1 MFRRELN
8 MRELMGLVQPE
19 AVEELR
25 EVTVTAAACHVRD
38 LATVGTVFVCMDEFL
53 EYNRWL
59 TRRAFFEEL
68 NRSEIAVIVTP
79 ESIPALKCPQLVTK
93 EPRRALGR
101 IVAELSG
108 HPEERLQL
116 FGVTGTNG
124 KTTTTR
130 LLAHCCGALGL
141 PCGALGTL
149 GLWLGDE
156 PLGEGRYTTPLAPE
170 LYASLQQLVASGAQ
184 AAALEVSS
192 HGLALDRVEGLS
204 FAAAILTNLER
215 DHLDFHGTEEA
226 YAEAKR
232 RLFSRV
238 AADGWCL
245 LPAACHDLNRFRKAS
260 SGKVHTWGPAGSGA
274 DLELVDL
281 QSGPDGAAFT
291 VTCNREAMDFTTRLA
306 GAFQVNN
313 CLPVI
318 LLLRLLGYDAK
329 AIREAV
335 AGFAPVIGR
344 MERFRLPSGAMA
356 LVDYAHNPDGLEKV
370 LRGGR
375 ELATGRFHVVFGCG
389 GDRDRGKR
397 PLMGELA
404 NQLADVCWITSDNPR
419 TEDPDRIIEDILK
432 GVQPQQAVVNVLP
445 DRAEA
450 IREAVMAAREGD
462 LVLVAGKGHEDYQL
476 IGHEKIPFSD
486 QAVLRELGGESD
498 QPSFS

>member
-1 MFRRELN
+1 MFRREVN
-8 MRELMGLVQPE
+8 MRELLGLVQPE

-59 TRRAFFEEL
+59 TRRAFLQEL
-68 NRSEIAVIVTP
+68 KRSEIAVVVTP
-79 ESIPALKCPQLVTK
+79 ERIPAVKCPQLVTN

-108 HPEERLQL
+108 HPERRLQL

-130 LLAHCCGALGL
+130 LLAHCCDALGL

-232 RLFSRV
+232 KLFGRV

-245 LPAACHDLNRFRKAS
+245 LPAECRDLDRFREAS
-260 SGKVHTWGPAGSGA
+260 SGQVRTWGPPGSGA
-274 DLELVDL
+274 DLELEDL
-281 QSGPDGAAFT
+281 QSGPDGTAFT
-291 VTCNREAMDFTTRLA
+291 VLHNGDRMDFTTQLA

-318 LLLRLLGYDAK
+318 LLLRLLGYDAQ
-329 AIREAV
+329 AIAMAV
-335 AGFAPVIGR
+335 AGFTPVTGR
-344 MERFRLPSGAMA
+344 MERFRLPNGAMA

-370 LRGGR
+370 LHSGR

-397 PLMGELA
+397 PLMGGLGNE
-404 NQLADVCWITSDNPR
+404 LADVCWVTSDNPR
-419 TEDPDRIIEDILK
+419 TEDPEKILADILK
-432 GVQPQQAVVNVLP
+432 GMEPRKAEVRVLP

-450 IREAVMAAREGD
+450 IREAATAAEEGD
-462 LVLVAGKGHEDYQL
+462 VVLVAGKGHEDYQL
-476 IGHEKIPFSD
+476 IGHERISFSD